1 MQKRGADTMGLKAVL
16 VDRLYALMVKEQTK
30 VFHDSQQ
37 QPEAQPEAQPAQ
49 LEGNDQPEE
58 DKQHGTVVEMDGKE
72 LESEKAS
79 EEAASGPD
87 ETELYLGKLKVRL
100 TQGAIMS

>member
-37 QPEAQPEAQPAQ
+37 QPEAQPAQ